1 MNIFYK
7 IYFFIFTY
15 IFPDFFDKESKNY
28 KNEPFKDIFKSF
40 EEMNKSLDNVTYF
53 RLKEILF
60 TDYAE
65 KTYFEINNEPD
76 IQMKIKLIEKF
87 QLVIED
93 FKNLDS
99 QPT

>member
-15 IFPDFFDKESKNY
+15 IFPDFFDKEPKNY
-28 KNEPFKDIFKSF
+28 KNDPFKDIFKSF
-40 EEMNKSLDNVTYF
+40 DNVTYF
-53 RLKEILF
+53 RLKEILL

-65 KTYFEINNEPD
+65 KAYFEINNEPD

-99 QPT
+99 